1 MTLQQL
7 EYLVAVERTR
17 HFGRAADE
25 CGVTQPTLSAMLQK
39 LEQELGF
46 RLFERSA
53 AGVKPTASGE
63 KILEQARRTLREAR
77 RLKEMA
83 AEETGGI
90 GGTFRL
96 GILPTIAPYLLPRF
110 FPALC
115 RQHPE
120 IDLRVKEMKTADM
133 KVALTRGELDAAI
146 WVRTDAVEELPMRT
160 LYFEQFFAYVAE
172 GDRLYSHSSIRTT
185 DLADE
190 VLWLLDEG
198 HCFRDQL
205 VKFCHLKGAAD
216 SQRIYS
222 LGSIETFM
230 RMVEQGAGV
239 TFLPELALSQLTSE
253 QKQLVRPLAM
263 PVPVREVVL
272 SVAPDFVRRRM
283 ASLLETAVKESVPQE
298 MLRFRNTHVRI

>member
-133 KVALTRGELDAAI
+133 KVALTRGDLDAAI

-160 LYFEQFFAYVAE
+160 LYFE
-172 GDRLYSHSSIRTT
+172 
-185 DLADE
+185 
-190 VLWLLDEG
+190 
-198 HCFRDQL
+198 
-205 VKFCHLKGAAD
+205 
-216 SQRIYS
+216 
-222 LGSIETFM
+222 
-230 RMVEQGAGV
+230 
-239 TFLPELALSQLTSE
+239 
-253 QKQLVRPLAM
+253 
-263 PVPVREVVL
+263 
-272 SVAPDFVRRRM
+272 
-283 ASLLETAVKESVPQE
+283 
-298 MLRFRNTHVRI
+298 